1 MKEWTND
8 SINETNKLMNKL
20 IKLVNQREQKSTNEQ
35 NSKETNEWTNDH
47 DGINEWR
54 DKRINTG
61 TNKLMKE

>member
-35 NSKETNEWTNDH
+35 NNKETNEWTNDH
-47 DGINEWR
+47 D
-54 DKRINTG
+54 RIN
-61 TNKLMKE
+61 

>member
-47 DGINEWR
+47 DRINEWR